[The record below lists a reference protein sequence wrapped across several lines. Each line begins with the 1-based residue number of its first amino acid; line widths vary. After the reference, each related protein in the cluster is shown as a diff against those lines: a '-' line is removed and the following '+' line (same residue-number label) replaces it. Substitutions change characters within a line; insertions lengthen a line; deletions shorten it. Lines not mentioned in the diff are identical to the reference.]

1 MSSTSSNRARRRISR
16 SVSIMHG
23 SITPFEPPRKRQ
35 GVANSPIERAQR
47 TDVIPTRYRRVT
59 DAGIHAVFR
68 SNDRPDK
75 LLRTPTNGAQTMTI
89 HIGAKPGEIAETVL
103 LPGDPYRAKWA
114 AETFLDDAKCINEVR
129 GMLGFTGTW
138 KGNRVTI
145 HGSGMGMP
153 SLSIYAQELIC
164 DYDAKT
170 LIRIG
175 SCGGMQ
181 DKVKV
186 RDVILAMTASSLSTP
201 SSGIFKELNFAPS
214 ADWSLLSAAAKASE
228 NKGVSTHVGG
238 VYSTDVFYDERPDL
252 NEQMV
257 RHGILGV
264 EMEAAELYNL
274 AARHNR
280 RALAVL
286 TVSDHLITG
295 DSLPADQRETSFGD
309 MVEIALEAA
318 FT

>member
-1 MSSTSSNRARRRISR
+1 
-16 SVSIMHG
+16 
-23 SITPFEPPRKRQ
+23 
-35 GVANSPIERAQR
+35 
-47 TDVIPTRYRRVT
+47 
-59 DAGIHAVFR
+59 
-68 SNDRPDK
+68 
-75 LLRTPTNGAQTMTI
+75 MTI
-89 HIGAKPGEIAETVL
+89 HIGAQPGDIAETVL

-114 AETFLDDAKCINEVR
+114 AESFLSDVKLVNEVR

-153 SLSIYAQELIC
+153 SLSIYANELIR
-164 DYDAKT
+164 DYNAQT

-181 DKVKV
+181 ESVKV
-186 RDVILAMTASSLSTP
+186 RDVILAMTASSISTP
-201 SSGIFKELNFAPS
+201 SRGIFKEFQFAPC
-214 ADWSLLSAAAKASE
+214 ADWSLLRAAVGAAEAK
-228 NKGVSTHVGG
+228 GTPTHVGG
-238 VYSTDVFYDERPDL
+238 IYSSDVFYDERPDL
-252 NEQMV
+252 NEQMT

-274 AARHNR
+274 AARHGR

-295 DSLPADQRETSFGD
+295 EALPSDQREKSFGD

-318 FT
+318 FA